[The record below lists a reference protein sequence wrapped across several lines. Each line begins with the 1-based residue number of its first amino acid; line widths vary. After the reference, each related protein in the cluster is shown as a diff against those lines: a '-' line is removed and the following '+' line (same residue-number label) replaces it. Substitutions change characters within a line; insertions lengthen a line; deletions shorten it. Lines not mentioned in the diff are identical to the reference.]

1 MTREGLKK
9 RGERRERERERFFF
23 IIKIIYLVATVLPNV
38 LGSTVTTQALSP
50 KIWQLLWL
58 VFL

>member
-9 RGERRERERERFFF
+9 RGERREREREIFF